1 MYVFGNGESRTS
13 VNIDKLNGTKFGC
26 NAIMRDYTM
35 DHLVCVDRRM
45 VDEAVKS
52 KVNEHT
58 LIYTRDDWIERY
70 KGVERVRTVPS
81 LPYSGMTRPDQP
93 FQWGSGPYALLLAA
107 MKAKGQ
113 TVSLIGF
120 DLYSNTKNVNNIYK
134 GTANYAKVESRN
146 IDPRYWIHQISMVF
160 KCFPKV
166 NFTIYQNY
174 NWDLPNNWIQP
185 NISLDNLNKL

>member
-81 LPYSGMTRPDQP
+81 LPYNGMTRPDQP

-120 DLYSNTKNVNNIYK
+120 DLYSNTKNVNNMYK

-166 NFTIYQNY
+166 NFTIYQTH
-174 NWDLPNNWIQP
+174 NWELPNNWIQP
-185 NISLDNLNKL
+185 NISLDNINKL

>member
-1 MYVFGNGESRTS
+1 MYVFGNGESRAK
-13 VNIDKLNGTKFGC
+13 VNINSLPGPKFGC
-26 NAIMRDYTM
+26 NAIMRDYKM

-58 LIYTRDDWIERY
+58 LVYTRDDWIKRY
-70 KGVERVRTVPS
+70 EGIERVRTVPK
-81 LPYSGMTRPDQP
+81 LPYNGMTRPDQP

-107 MKAKGQ
+107 MKSKNEN
-113 TVSLIGF
+113 VSLIGF
-120 DLYSNTKNVNNIYK
+120 DLYSNTQNVNNIYK
-134 GTANYAKVESRN
+134 GTANYGKVESRN

-166 NFTIYQNY
+166 RFTIYQDSD
-174 NWDLPNNWIQP
+174 WELPNNWKLS

>member
-1 MYVFGNGESRTS
+1 
-13 VNIDKLNGTKFGC
+13 
-26 NAIMRDYTM
+26 
-35 DHLVCVDRRM
+35 M

-81 LPYSGMTRPDQP
+81 LPYNGMTRPDQP

-120 DLYSNTKNVNNIYK
+120 DLYSNTKNVNNMYK

-166 NFTIYQNY
+166 NFTIYQTH
-174 NWDLPNNWIQP
+174 NWELPNNWIQP
-185 NISLDNLNKL
+185 NISLDNINKL

>member
-1 MYVFGNGESRTS
+1 MYVFRNGESRTS

-81 LPYSGMTRPDQP
+81 LPYNGMTRPDQP

-120 DLYSNTKNVNNIYK
+120 DLYSNTKNVNNMYK

-166 NFTIYQNY
+166 NFTIYQTH
-174 NWDLPNNWIQP
+174 NWELPNNWIQP
-185 NISLDNLNKL
+185 NISLDNINKL

>member
-52 KVNEHT
+52 KVNEYT

-81 LPYSGMTRPDQP
+81 LPYNGMTRPDQP

-120 DLYSNTKNVNNIYK
+120 DLYSNTKNVNNMYK

-166 NFTIYQNY
+166 NFTIYQTH
-174 NWDLPNNWIQP
+174 NWELPNNWIQP
-185 NISLDNLNKL
+185 NISLDNINKL